1 MIRQPDV
8 LVVLSGSANLT
19 GAGLGDNVEQFEE
32 FVLKATEGRTYR
44 ARFQTLWEMG
54 TPMIDAGSA
63 WARYKE
69 VHARIARSRQRHEK
83 AARAFTEDVA
93 RRRKRPRAKRP
104 PQPPPNTGGPG
115 HPYAPRGYGSL
126 RANEA
131 RTATEFQRK
140 FPSLKGV
147 RVGTTGAFD
156 GTTQT
161 AVHAALR
168 AKHAEVRNDNQVHD
182 LHVLIIGK
190 RPGENKL
197 KQARRDHAFLI
208 PFEEARKLTFLK
220 RLA

>member
-1 MIRQPDV
+1 
-8 LVVLSGSANLT
+8 VLSGSANLT

-32 FVLKATEGRTYR
+32 FVLKSTEGRAHR

-54 TPMIDAGSA
+54 TSMTDARSA

-69 VHARIARSRQRHEK
+69 VYARIARSRQRHEE
-83 AARAFTEDVA
+83 AATAFTADVA
-93 RRRKRPRAKRP
+93 RRRKRPRAKRL
-104 PQPPPNTGGPG
+104 PQPPPNIGGPG

-126 RANEA
+126 RASEA

-156 GTTQT
+156 GTTQA
-161 AVHAALR
+161 AVHAALK
-168 AKHAEVRNDNQVHD
+168 AKHAEVRNDNRVQG

-197 KQARRDHAFLI
+197 KQARLEKAFLL